1 MYRWFLFNIQIKKWW
16 INLLEH
22 KFGESCRVSI
32 NTGSTQNVVTP
43 QVCISMKFENLLSCD
58 WYLWGIWL
66 YIFQL
71 GWWVNLWQRP
81 PPSFRFS
88 RRTSRLSLGLRVSH
102 RERDWD
108 CIMGR
113 EKGEKYWREKVIK
126 EIVTLREWMSDWL
139 EIWRKSQ
146 INKVRKVVL
155 YIKIIGLTEEG
166 CIWIERKIEW
176 IAWKREYLKG

>member
-1 MYRWFLFNIQIKKWW
+1 MYRWFLFNIQIKTWW
-16 INLLEH
+16 INLMEH
-22 KFGESCRVSI
+22 KFWESCWVSI
-32 NTGSTQNVVTP
+32 YTGSTQNVVTP

-102 RERDWD
+102 RER
-108 CIMGR
+108 
-113 EKGEKYWREKVIK
+113 ETGEKRERNIGEKKLSKKYSHTKRVNECLIWDMK
-126 EIVTLREWMSDWL
+126 EKSD
-139 EIWRKSQ
+139 
-146 INKVRKVVL
+146 
-155 YIKIIGLTEEG
+155 
-166 CIWIERKIEW
+166 
-176 IAWKREYLKG
+176 